1 MLRLIRCLA
10 CAASPLALL
19 ACTPVPQAP
28 LPDTLG
34 NPLAVEAGYR
44 LLFND
49 TLVGNAFF
57 ALRIDA
63 DHSYVLEALTTPAG
77 KMEQAAGHE
86 ILESSRGNVDGALV
100 QPEEFTHSV
109 IDGEHI
115 KVERLLFDWDKRLLR
130 RIDGEATQTVSLQ
143 PGTHDR
149 LSYLLA
155 ARHLA
160 SAAGDAVEIEIAS
173 PRASEKTRLE
183 LQDAEPIEVPAGR
196 FRALGITRAT
206 AENGETRS
214 LWFDVEASPLP
225 LRVSHSW
232 DGNTVEM
239 VLETLSQVPGDPH

>member
-1 MLRLIRCLA
+1 MLRLIRRLIG
-10 CAASPLALL
+10 AAAPLALL

-28 LPDTLG
+28 SPDTLET
-34 NPLAVEAGYR
+34 PLMVEAGYR

-49 TLVGNAFF
+49 ALVGNAFF
-57 ALRIDA
+57 ALRINA
-63 DHSYVLEALTTPAG
+63 DRSYVLEALTTPAG
-77 KMEQAAGHE
+77 KMQQAAGHE
-86 ILESSRGNVDGALV
+86 ILESSRGSVDGALV
-100 QPEEFTHSV
+100 RPAEFTHSV

-115 KVERLLFDWDKRLLR
+115 VVERLLFDWDKRLLR
-130 RIDGEATQTVSLQ
+130 RIDGEAAQTASLP

-160 SAAGDAVEIEIAS
+160 SAAGDAVQIEIAS

-183 LQDAEPIEVPAGR
+183 LKDAEPIEVPAGR
-196 FRALGITRAT
+196 FRAVGITRAT
-206 AENGETRS
+206 ADKGETRS
-214 LWFDVEASPLP
+214 LWFDVQASPLP

-239 VLETLSQVPGDPH
+239 LLETLSHVPGDPH